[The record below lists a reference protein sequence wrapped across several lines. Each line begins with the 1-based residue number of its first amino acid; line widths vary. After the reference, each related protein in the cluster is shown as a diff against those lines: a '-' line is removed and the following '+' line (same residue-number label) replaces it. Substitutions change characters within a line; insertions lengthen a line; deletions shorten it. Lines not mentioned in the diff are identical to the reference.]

1 MGKVS
6 AEGVV
11 RFCKGLHKAGAV
23 YLWGA
28 DVEIIT
34 ADLLDS
40 LRKRFGTG
48 KYSTVSLSM
57 VEGLIGADCS
67 GLLKPL
73 SGKDDTAAGYY
84 KSCVKKGDIS
94 KIPLDKV
101 CLIFR
106 KENGNIV
113 HVAVYAGD
121 GTLYEMWN
129 GCDHRKFIESQ
140 WTYYGIPEWIEQP
153 DKVLAVGDEVEIGD
167 DVKGYYTAKDA
178 EDGTNA
184 KHTLVPGKYYV
195 YKLYGKA
202 VNVSRIKGNKGSWVL
217 LKNH

>member
-1 MGKVS
+1 MAKVS

-11 RFCKGLHKAGAV
+11 RFCEGLHKAGAV

-28 DVEIIT
+28 NVEVIT
-34 ADLLDS
+34 ADLLES
-40 LRKRFGTG
+40 LKKRFGTG
-48 KYSTVSLSM
+48 KYGTVSLSR

-84 KSCVKKGDIS
+84 KSCSRKGVIS
-94 KIPLDKV
+94 KMPLDKV

-106 KENGNIV
+106 REEGAIV

-121 GTLYEMWN
+121 GTLYEMWS

-140 WTYYGIPEWIEQP
+140 WTDYGIPDWIEQLSKKLEVG
-153 DKVLAVGDEVEIGD
+153 DKVTIGEGVTGHSTAAD
-167 DVKGYYTAKDA
+167 ATAKK
-178 EDGTNA
+178 NIR
-184 KHTLVPGKYYV
+184 HTLVAGDYYV
-195 YKLYGKA
+195 YKIYGKA
-202 VNVSRIKGNKGSWVL
+202 VNITKTKGTPGSWVVL
-217 LKNH
+217 